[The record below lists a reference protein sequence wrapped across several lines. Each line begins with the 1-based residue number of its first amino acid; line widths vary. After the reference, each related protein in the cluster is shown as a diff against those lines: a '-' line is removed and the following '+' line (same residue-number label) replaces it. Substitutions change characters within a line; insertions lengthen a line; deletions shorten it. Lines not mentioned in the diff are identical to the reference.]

1 MTDFVL
7 IFVGG
12 LVVGAAWAGYTVTKS
27 VDNNMERSCQ
37 GTPWIIE
44 EALITKTLT
53 CEVKLKDKK

>member
-12 LVVGAAWAGYTVTKS
+12 LVVGAACAGYAVAKR

-44 EALITKTLT
+44 ESLITKTLT
-53 CEVKLKDKK
+53 CEVKLKEKK